1 MDQILEDRFLHIL
14 HTNNWLRESE
24 LKTGTA
30 SPPQPTP
37 VLVGGESS
45 RKTRK
50 IVAAVSLMVAG
61 VAILAYA
68 MTCREK
74 SEDKP

>member
-45 RKTRK
+45 RKTK
-50 IVAAVSLMVAG
+50 IAAAVSLMVAG
-61 VAILAYA
+61 VAIVVYS